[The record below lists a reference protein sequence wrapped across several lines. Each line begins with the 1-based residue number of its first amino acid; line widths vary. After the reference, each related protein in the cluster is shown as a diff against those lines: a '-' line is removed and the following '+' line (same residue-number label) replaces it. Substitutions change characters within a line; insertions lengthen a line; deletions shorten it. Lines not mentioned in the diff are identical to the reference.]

1 MKNKSLLCSLLLSFG
16 LSITAQAKAQ
26 ESFFKGKTIRVV
38 VGGSAGGGYDTYTRV
53 ISRHMGKHIPGNPTF
68 VVDNMPGAGSI
79 IAANHVYKVSRPD
92 GLTMCHPVGGIILQN
107 VLGKAGIEFDSRKFH
122 YVGAPAQDTLSVGVV
137 KSAGIA
143 SMEQWIAN
151 KTPVKFGGIGP
162 GTGTDDVAKVLRYAL
177 GLPIQLVTGYKGTA
191 DIRLAVQSGEMQG
204 VVNSWESFKSNWSKE
219 IETGSVNVIL
229 VTIPK
234 RHPELPNVPS
244 ISEYVKADEAKKIVQ
259 VAVYDYGATARPYL
273 LPPNT
278 PKERVQILRKAL
290 AATFKDPD
298 FLADAQRARLDLN
311 PLSGDEMQE
320 AVERLWKLEKPL
332 VEKLK
337 EILK

>member
-1 MKNKSLLCSLLLSFG
+1 MRKIVIWKVVLCLILSCTAAA
-16 LSITAQAKAQ
+16 TAQDN
-26 ESFFKGKTIRVV
+26 FYKGKTIRVV

-53 ISRHMGKHIPGNPTF
+53 ISRHMGKHIPGNPAF

-79 IAANHVYKVSRPD
+79 IAANHVYKVSKPD
-92 GLTMCHPVGGIILQN
+92 GLTMCHPVGGIILQQ
-107 VLGKAGIEFDSRKFH
+107 VLGKQGIEFDARKFL
-122 YVGAPAQDTLSVGVV
+122 YVGAPAQDTLSVGVTKASGV
-137 KSAGIA
+137 T
-143 SMEQWIAN
+143 SMEQWLAT

-162 GTGTDDVAKVLRYAL
+162 GTGTDDIPKVMRAML

-204 VVNSWESFKSNWSKE
+204 LVNSWESFKSTWPKE
-219 IETGSVNVIL
+219 IESGAVSLIL

-244 ISEYVKADEAKKIVQ
+244 ISEYVKTDEAKKIVQ

-278 PKERVQILRKAL
+278 PKDRVLTLRRAL
-290 AATFKDPD
+290 LATLKDPD
-298 FLADAQRARLDLN
+298 LIADAQRARLDLN
-311 PLSGDEMQE
+311 PLTGEEMQE
-320 AVERLWKLEKPL
+320 AVERLFKLDKPL

>member
-1 MKNKSLLCSLLLSFG
+1 MKRLTSCMIAGILALWFSATVG
-16 LSITAQAKAQ
+16 AQD
-26 ESFFKGKTIRVV
+26 FYKGKTIRII
-38 VGGSAGGGYDTYTRV
+38 VGGSAGGGYDTYSRT
-53 ISRHMGKHIPGNPTF
+53 ISRHWGKHIPGNPSF

-79 IAANHVYKVSRPD
+79 IAANHAYKVSKPD
-92 GLTMCHPVGGIILQN
+92 GLTLCHPVGGILLQQ
-107 VLGKAGIEFDSRKFH
+107 VLGKQGIEFDGRKFL
-122 YVGAPAQDTLSVGVV
+122 YVGAPAQDTLAVGVT
-137 KSAGIA
+137 KSSGVT
-143 SMEQWIAN
+143 SMEQWLAS

-162 GTGTDDVAKVLRYAL
+162 GTGTDDIPKVMRAML

-204 VVNSWESFKSNWSKE
+204 LVNSWESFKATWPKE
-219 IETGSVNVIL
+219 IESGAINVIL

-244 ISEYVKADEAKKIVQ
+244 IAEYVKTDEAKKIVQ

-278 PKERVQILRKAL
+278 PKERLQILRRSFI
-290 AATFKDPD
+290 ATLKDPD
-298 FLADAQRARLDLN
+298 LLADMQRARLDLN
-311 PLSGDEMQE
+311 PLTGDELQE
-320 AVERLWKLEKPL
+320 AVERLWRLDKPL